1 MLIPSMIAIPKRISD
16 MIHKDMHSIPFING
30 LHLVKCDRAKTL
42 TFNLSGDVYVLGPED
57 YTMKAIFGYCISTLM
72 GLDMPR
78 EIYILGDVFL
88 RKYYSIYDLDN
99 DRVGLALSKN

>member
-1 MLIPSMIAIPKRISD
+1 MIAIPKRISD

-42 TFNLSGDVYVLGPED
+42 TFNLSGDIYVLGPED